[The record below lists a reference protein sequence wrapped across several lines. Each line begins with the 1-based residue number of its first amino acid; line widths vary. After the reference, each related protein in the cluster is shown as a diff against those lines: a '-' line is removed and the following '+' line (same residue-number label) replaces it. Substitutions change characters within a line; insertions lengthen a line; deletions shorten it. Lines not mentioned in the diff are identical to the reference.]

1 MRTRR
6 MGVRRR
12 RAGGWTVGRLWGLA
26 RRARGAAC
34 RAILLGGVLVLSAA
48 DAEGQAT
55 RRRGDRNKLTR
66 IELDEAGSAMVTA
79 QDAVRLLRPQWL
91 RPPVGDVASSNVFG
105 GSGGGATEI
114 VLYVDGVRQP
124 DLEVLR
130 MIPAAK
136 LVELRYLDQ
145 NRGVQMYGPGHEFG
159 VIEVSTVDKR
169 P

>member
-1 MRTRR
+1 MRTHG
-6 MGVRRR
+6 MHGGSWGQLFTQGVVRGVVRGTTWR
-12 RAGGWTVGRLWGLA
+12 VVVLGALLALTVS
-26 RRARGAAC
+26 
-34 RAILLGGVLVLSAA
+34 SAEA
-48 DAEGQAT
+48 QAT

-66 IELDEAGSAMVTA
+66 IELEEAGSAMVTA

-105 GSGGGATEI
+105 GSGGGATEVI
-114 VLYVDGVRQP
+114 LYVDGIRQP

-130 MIPAAK
+130 MVPAAK

-159 VIEVSTVDKR
+159 VIEVTTVDKR

>member
-1 MRTRR
+1 MRTER
-6 MGVRRR
+6 MSGWRGRTP
-12 RAGGWTVGRLWGLA
+12 WTVRGL
-26 RRARGAAC
+26 ARGAAW
-34 RAILLGGVLVLSAA
+34 RVVVLGVLLALSAG
-48 DAEGQAT
+48 DAEGQAA

-105 GSGGGATEI
+105 GSGGGATEVI
-114 VLYVDGVRQP
+114 LYVDGIRQP

-130 MIPAAK
+130 MVPAGK

-145 NRGVQMYGPGHEFG
+145 NGGVQMYGPGHEFG
-159 VIEVSTVDKR
+159 VIEVTTVDKR

>member
-1 MRTRR
+1 MRTEGREARHGRALGSGRR
-6 MGVRRR
+6 LAWGS
-12 RAGGWTVGRLWGLA
+12 GWRMVLLA
-26 RRARGAAC
+26 V
-34 RAILLGGVLVLSAA
+34 LLGVTAA
-48 DAEGQAT
+48 SAEGQAT

-114 VLYVDGVRQP
+114 ILYVDGIRQP

-159 VIEVSTVDKR
+159 VIEVTTVDKR

>member
-1 MRTRR
+1 MRTMGTER
-6 MGVRRR
+6 MV
-12 RAGGWTVGRLWGLA
+12 WGRGLA
-26 RRARGAAC
+26 WRIGLLALAMAVAAP
-34 RAILLGGVLVLSAA
+34 S
-48 DAEGQAT
+48 AEGQAT

-105 GSGGGATEI
+105 GAGGGATEI
-114 VLYVDGVRQP
+114 ILYVDGIRQP

-130 MIPAAK
+130 MVSAAK

-159 VIEVSTVDKR
+159 VIEVTTTDKR

>member
-1 MRTRR
+1 MRTHGMQR
-6 MGVRRR
+6 
-12 RAGGWTVGRLWGLA
+12 GGWRQLFTQGVVRGVVRGTTWRVVVLGALLALTVS
-26 RRARGAAC
+26 
-34 RAILLGGVLVLSAA
+34 SAEA
-48 DAEGQAT
+48 QAT

-114 VLYVDGVRQP
+114 ILYVDGIRQP

-130 MIPAAK
+130 MVPAAK

-159 VIEVSTVDKR
+159 VIEVTTVDKR

>member
-1 MRTRR
+1 MQTER
-6 MGVRRR
+6 MSGLLGLVRGIVTGLGR
-12 RAGGWTVGRLWGLA
+12 RAAWRVTVL
-26 RRARGAAC
+26 
-34 RAILLGGVLVLSAA
+34 GVLLALVVG
-48 DAEGQAT
+48 DAEGQAA

-105 GSGGGATEI
+105 GAGGGATEV
-114 VLYVDGVRQP
+114 VLYVDGIRQP

-130 MIPAAK
+130 MVPAGK

-159 VIEVSTVDKR
+159 VIEVTTVDKR